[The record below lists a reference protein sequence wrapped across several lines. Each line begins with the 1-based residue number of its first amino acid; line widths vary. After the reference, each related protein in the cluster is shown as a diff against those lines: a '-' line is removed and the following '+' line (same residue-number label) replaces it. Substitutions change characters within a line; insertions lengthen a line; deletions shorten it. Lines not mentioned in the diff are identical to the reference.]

1 MKLPL
6 FAQEASRD
14 LYVKTRLVDTAGKD
28 RVGQIESGMA
38 IYTLPYIC
46 IHTHTHTYI
55 NIYIIDS

>member
-14 LYVKTRLVDTAGKD
+14 LDVETRLVDTGGKE

-46 IHTHTHTYI
+46 IYTHTHVC
-55 NIYIIDS
+55 IYISNR

>member
-14 LYVKTRLVDTAGKD
+14 LDVETRLVDTGGKE

-38 IYTLPYIC
+38 IYTLPYMC
-46 IHTHTHTYI
+46 IYTHTHVY
-55 NIYIIDS
+55 IYI